1 MADEKNPFL
10 VEMLARPGGDRV
22 LQCIQCGTCSA
33 SCPVIEEMEYGPRR
47 IMHLIQAGKEEL
59 LLASHDM
66 WFCVSC
72 YSCASRC
79 PRDIH
84 ITDLMASLR
93 EMAEEKGYAQDKEAE
108 FGQAF
113 SATYQHHG
121 RMFEPELMIR
131 YYLRSFDIKGLLGM
145 IPLVLPMLLKHKLPF
160 WPERIK
166 NPQDME
172 KICVRVRDKEEER

>member
-1 MADEKNPFL
+1 
-10 VEMLARPGGDRV
+10 
-22 LQCIQCGTCSA
+22 
-33 SCPVIEEMEYGPRR
+33 
-47 IMHLIQAGKEEL
+47 MHLIQAGKEEL

-131 YYLRSFDIKGLLGM
+131 YYLRSFDIKGLLSM

-172 KICVRVRDKEEER
+172 KICVPVRDKEEER